1 MGDPVRFIMT
11 TYEKLMGVESPELLE
26 DDDDEEE
33 KDEDD
38 IYNVE

>member
-11 TYEKLMGVESPELLE
+11 TYEKLMGTESSELLE
-26 DDDDEEE
+26 DDDEEE